1 MACSLPPHNAMWNR
15 QTLFAWAHELGFA
28 EAALC
33 RADAFDDVR
42 AAVSQ
47 QPVIRERNQLRFDPL
62 AEYREA
68 KSLAVLLWPYRP
80 APIPQ
85 RREVFIDSYYDASNA
100 AYHAAQELESRAVA
114 AGGFLRA
121 NVPYPAREAAVRAG
135 MGIIGKNGLLITPSY
150 GTRVVIILL
159 ATDLPFTQADKK
171 PNKATP
177 DGNSLHEEKTGCSA
191 CGRCKKACPV
201 NAIDMEGP
209 NHPERCLRN
218 FMMEGVVVP
227 EDARE
232 KMGMRLI
239 GCDICQRICPM
250 QPDLSCDAHAPVLLD
265 DFVTLDEEA
274 FSQNIK
280 HLAERIGR
288 NTARPQRVRA
298 QAALL
303 AGILCDPAYQPILE
317 RWAQSP
323 FEAVREHALW
333 ALERIRG
340 H

>member
-1 MACSLPPHNAMWNR
+1 MWNE
-15 QTLFAWAHELGFA
+15 QTLFAWAYELGFA

-42 AAVSQ
+42 AAVAQ
-47 QPVIRERNQLRFDPL
+47 QPTIRERNQLRFDPIADC
-62 AEYREA
+62 AET
-68 KSLAVLLWPYRP
+68 KSLAVLLWPYGP
-80 APIPQ
+80 APAPKY
-85 RREVFIDSYYDASNA
+85 REVFIDSYYDASNA
-100 AYHAAQELESRAVA
+100 AYHAARELEYRATA
-114 AGGFLRA
+114 IGRFLRA

-135 MGIIGKNGLLITPSY
+135 MGIIGKNGLLITPAF

-159 ATDLPFTQADKK
+159 ATDIPVIQSEKG
-171 PNKATP
+171 PNEP
-177 DGNSLHEEKTGCSA
+177 VDSNISLCEEKKSCWE
-191 CGRCKKACPV
+191 CGRCKKVCPM

-218 FMMEGVVVP
+218 YMMEGIVVP

-239 GCDICQRICPM
+239 GCDICQRVCPM
-250 QPDLSCDAHAPVLLD
+250 QPDLTCDARAAISLDEFITLD
-265 DFVTLDEEA
+265 DDA
-274 FSQNIK
+274 FSQALK
-280 HLAERIGR
+280 RLAQRIGR

-303 AGILCDPAYQPILE
+303 AGMLCDPAHQQVLE
-317 RWAQSP
+317 QWAQSP

-333 ALERIRG
+333 ALKRIRE

>member
-1 MACSLPPHNAMWNR
+1 MWDK
-15 QTLFAWAHELGFA
+15 QTLFAWSRELGFA

-42 AAVSQ
+42 AAVAQ
-47 QPVIRERNQLRFDPL
+47 QPAIRERNQLRFDPIVEY
-62 AEYREA
+62 AET

-80 APIPQ
+80 APAPKQ
-85 RREVFIDSYYDASNA
+85 REVFVDSYYRASNA
-100 AYHAAQELESRAVA
+100 AYHAARELECRATA
-114 AGGFLRA
+114 IGGFLRA

-159 ATDLPFTQADKK
+159 ATDLPLTQEKKESDEVIFDKK
-171 PNKATP
+171 TL
-177 DGNSLHEEKTGCSA
+177 SEEKKSCLE
-191 CGRCKKACPV
+191 CGRCKTACPMS
-201 NAIDMEGP
+201 AIETEGS

-218 FMMEGVVVP
+218 FMMEGIVVP

-239 GCDICQRICPM
+239 GCDICQRVCPM
-250 QPDLSCDAHAPVLLD
+250 QPDQHGDLPVSVSLDEFMTLD
-265 DFVTLDEEA
+265 DGA
-274 FSQNIK
+274 FSQALK
-280 HLAERIGR
+280 RLAQQIGR

-303 AGILCDPAYQPILE
+303 AGILCDPVHLPVLE
-317 RWAQSP
+317 QWAQSP
-323 FEAVREHALW
+323 FEAVHEHALW
-333 ALERIRG
+333 ALKRIREL
-340 H
+340 